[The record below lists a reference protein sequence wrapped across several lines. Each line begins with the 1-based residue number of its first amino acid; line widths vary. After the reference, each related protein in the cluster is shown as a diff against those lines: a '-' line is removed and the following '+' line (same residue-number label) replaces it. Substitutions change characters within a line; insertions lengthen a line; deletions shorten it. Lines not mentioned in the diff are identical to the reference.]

1 MPNENKNQA
10 YLFILLNLIM
20 IGALMITFLRVEG
33 I

>member
-1 MPNENKNQA
+1 MSEHKTLA

-20 IGALMITFLRVEG
+20 MVALMITFLSVGG